1 MNAMPVAAPAGRFR
15 VLVVDDEPNVLSA
28 LQRLLRSRGYQVDT
42 AEGGAAALAQL
53 AQLQPHGII
62 SDMRMPG
69 MNGAEFLKASRAHS
83 PNAVRLL
90 LTGHADITSA
100 LQAVNEGE
108 VFRYLTKPWD
118 DTLLIAALEEGLER
132 HRLRAERDQLLD
144 LTARQNAELQ
154 ELNHNLE
161 GLVQARTDELQ
172 QALGRNEQVHQQ
184 LKRGFVATMQMF
196 SSLVEA
202 RAGLT
207 RGCARRVADHVR
219 RMAPLLG
226 MTAEEQQDTLFAAM
240 LIDLGKV
247 LLPERL
253 TLRPYAELQG
263 EDRNL
268 WLAHPLHAHS
278 LMMGVET
285 LRGAAYVLR
294 SLNER
299 CDGTGVPDRLP
310 AALIGVGTR
319 LLMVAVDYESML
331 AGAQVLARLNP
342 AQPGSGNAN
351 ASQRCRPAAGRP
363 DRCALRRIAAGA
375 AASGAHAAH
384 RDCRRTVRRHALGR
398 RPVVQGR
405 RGAAGARPRHRYGV
419 DPALPVPRN
428 PQRPE
433 PEACRFGRD
442 AYVLTVLKRLLR
454 QGRDV
459 AGGPRRHRAARRT
472 LRSVGPDAMATR
484 CCDRYRMPVA
494 GGVELRSRGV
504 QVEWSADDAV
514 QCSGTGLA
522 PLDPLG
528 PDHAP

>member
-1 MNAMPVAAPAGRFR
+1 MNAAPGTVPACAEPPATAPTGHFR

-62 SDMRMPG
+62 TDLRMPG

-154 ELNHNLE
+154 ELNHHLE

-331 AGAQVLARLNP
+331 AGAQVRARLNP
-342 AQPGSGNAN
+342 AQATQMLRS
-351 ASQRCRPAAGRP
+351 AAGQRL
-363 DRCALRRIAAGA
+363 DAQIVALFVESLQAPPPVVRT
-375 AASGAHAAH
+375 
-384 RDCRRTVRRHALGR
+384 RRTVTAAELCVGMHLAEDLLSKDGVVLLARGHVIDTALIQHFR
-398 RPVVQGR
+398 SHEIRNDLSLKLVV
-405 RGAAGARPRHRYGV
+405 
-419 DPALPVPRN
+419 L
-428 PQRPE
+428 
-433 PEACRFGRD
+433 
-442 AYVLTVLKRLLR
+442 
-454 QGRDV
+454 
-459 AGGPRRHRAARRT
+459 
-472 LRSVGPDAMATR
+472 DAMPT
-484 CCDRYRMPVA
+484 C
-494 GGVELRSRGV
+494 
-504 QVEWSADDAV
+504 
-514 QCSGTGLA
+514 
-522 PLDPLG
+522 
-528 PDHAP
+528 